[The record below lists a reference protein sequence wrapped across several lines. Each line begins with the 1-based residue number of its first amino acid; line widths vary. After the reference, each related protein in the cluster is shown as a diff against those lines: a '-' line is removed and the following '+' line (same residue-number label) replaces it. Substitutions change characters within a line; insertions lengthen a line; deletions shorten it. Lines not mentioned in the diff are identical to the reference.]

1 MSSVF
6 TITRDDDG
14 RRLDRTLRSMFKTVT
29 LGSIMSAIRR
39 GEIRINGSKVRDVS
53 RRLSEG
59 DELSVNWEIN
69 QKHEIPKNTG
79 WGKIRVIY
87 QSESV
92 LILNKPSG
100 MLVQPDTKNG
110 DSVISRVW
118 GVMGNKNASA
128 VHRLDRNTTG
138 VLAVALHGDSLR
150 AMEELF
156 KSRKVRKF
164 YMAVTVGKM
173 PDEITIDAPLLKD
186 SENNLVKVSPDGLK
200 AVTHCKRLS
209 YNGEYSLVMLELLT
223 GRTHQA
229 RVHAAYSKHPI
240 LGDRK
245 YGDFDS
251 NRKEKNAA
259 RPFLHAYKLQFPDN
273 LHESLSCVEGKSFIA
288 ELPDDMKN
296 FIDERGLNY
305 EA

>member
-1 MSSVF
+1 MSY
-6 TITRDDDG
+6 TLKLTQDHDD
-14 RRLDRTLRSMFKTVT
+14 RRLDRTIRSLWKWVT
-29 LGSIMSAIRR
+29 LGEIMKSIRK
-39 GEIRINGSKVRDVS
+39 GEVRVNSVRVRDVGVHVHT
-53 RRLSEG
+53 G
-59 DELSVNWEIN
+59 DELCVPWPLKEDGRV
-69 QKHEIPKNTG
+69 IPHTS
-79 WGKIRVIY
+79 WGKIRVIF
-87 QSESV
+87 QGKNI
-92 LILNKPSG
+92 LILDKPSG
-100 MLVQPDTKNG
+100 MLVQPNEAGG

-118 GVMGNKNASA
+118 GVLGSTTPAA

-138 VLAVALHGDSLR
+138 VLAVALHGNALR
-150 AMEELF
+150 AMEALF
-156 KSRKVRKF
+156 KARQVRKF

-229 RVHAAYSKHPI
+229 RVHAAHSKHPI

-251 NRKEKNAA
+251 NRKEKNVA